1 MTYINAI
8 SYYFPE
14 RFIDNETIVK
24 EFMDY
29 SGESESPITAQLL
42 FEQCGVKKRYVSHVD
57 ESCKMLGNKAA
68 ENLFAEW
75 KIDRTS
81 IEYIIFVSD
90 ALEYKGPTTACV
102 MQHDLQL
109 NQTVAAIDV
118 LHGCTGWIYGLSL
131 ARAVIEMGLVQ
142 NVLVVTA
149 DTPTKVIHP
158 GDPDIRAIFS
168 DAGAATLVSNAEI
181 ENGINLSIGNFTFG
195 TDGKGERSL
204 FVDRSGTNDPA
215 DAAWLS
221 QHKNLPPK
229 QLLGGRL
236 YMDSPKIFLF
246 AFRRVPKLIQEILNK
261 NQLDIN
267 EIDFFIFHQA
277 NGTMLEFL
285 RKRLKIPKEK
295 FIISI
300 EHVGNT
306 VSASIPIAM
315 KGLIDG
321 KNIKTGQ
328 KILVAGFG
336 IGFSWGATILTK

>member
-8 SYYFPE
+8 SYYLPE
-14 RFIDNETIVK
+14 KFIDNETIVK
-24 EFMDY
+24 EFMDFT
-29 SGESESPITAQLL
+29 EKNDSPITATSL
-42 FEQCGVKKRYVSHVD
+42 FEQCGVKRRYVSHVD
-57 ESCKMLGNKAA
+57 ETCKMLGNKAA

-75 KIDRTS
+75 KIDRAS

-109 NQTVAAIDV
+109 NQTVAAIDI

-131 ARAVIEMGLVQ
+131 ARAVIEMGLVK
-142 NVLVVTA
+142 NVLLVTA

-158 GDPDIRAIFS
+158 ADPDIRAIFS
-168 DAGAATLVSNAEI
+168 DAGAATFISNSII
-181 ENGINLSIGNFTFG
+181 ENGINTSIGDFTFG

-204 FVDRSGTNDPA
+204 YVNRSGTNDAA
-215 DAAWLS
+215 DITWLS
-221 QHKNLPPK
+221 QHTNLPPK

-236 YMDSPKIFLF
+236 HMDSPKIFLF
-246 AFRRVPKLIQEILNK
+246 AFRRVPQLVKEVLNK
-261 NQLDIN
+261 NRLDIN

-285 RKRLKIPKEK
+285 RKRMKIPKEK

-300 EHVGNT
+300 EHIGNT

-315 KGLIDG
+315 KQLVDDERIIPG
-321 KNIKTGQ
+321 N

-336 IGFSWGATILTK
+336 IGFSWGATIITK

>member
-8 SYYFPE
+8 SYYLPKIS
-14 RFIDNETIVK
+14 IDNETIIK
-24 EFMDY
+24 EYYDFV
-29 SGESESPITAQLL
+29 GENENLLTEESL
-42 FEQCGVKKRYVSHVD
+42 FAQCGVKRRYISDVD
-57 ESCKMLGNKAA
+57 ETCKILGNKAA

-75 KIDRTS
+75 QIDRSS

-102 MQHDLQL
+102 MQNDLQL

-131 ARAVIEMGLVQ
+131 ARAVIEMGLVK
-142 NVLVVTA
+142 NVLVITA

-158 GDPDIRAIFS
+158 SDPDLRAIFS
-168 DAGAATLVSNAEI
+168 DAGAATLISNSKM
-181 ENGINLSIGNFTFG
+181 ENGINTSIGDFIFG
-195 TDGKGERSL
+195 TDGRGERSL
-204 FVDRSGTNDPA
+204 FVNRSGTNDPA
-215 DAAWLS
+215 DAEWLS

-236 YMDSPKIFLF
+236 QMDSPKIFLF
-246 AFRRVPKLIQEILNK
+246 AFRRVPKLVKEVLNK
-261 NQLDIN
+261 HQLDIN

-285 RKRLKIPKEK
+285 RKRMKIPPEK

-300 EHVGNT
+300 EQVGNT
-306 VSASIPIAM
+306 VSATIPIAM
-315 KGLIDG
+315 KEVVDDDRFKPGH
-321 KNIKTGQ
+321 

-336 IGFSWGATILTK
+336 IGYSWGATILTK

>member
-1 MTYINAI
+1 MPYVNAI
-8 SYYFPE
+8 SYYLPE
-14 RFIDNETIVK
+14 KFIDNETIVK
-24 EFMDY
+24 EFIAISEEM
-29 SGESESPITAQLL
+29 ESPITAQSL
-42 FEQCGVKKRYVSHVD
+42 FEQCGVKRRYVSHID
-57 ESCKMLGNKAA
+57 ESSKMLGNKAA
-68 ENLFAEW
+68 ENLFSEW

-90 ALEYKGPTTACV
+90 ALEYKGPTTACA

-118 LHGCTGWIYGLSL
+118 LHGCTGWIYGISL
-131 ARAVIEMGLVQ
+131 ARAVIEMGLVK
-142 NVLVVTA
+142 NVLLVTA

-158 GDPDIRAIFS
+158 ADPDIRAIFS
-168 DAGAATLVSNAEI
+168 DAGAATLISDCEI
-181 ENGINLSIGNFTFG
+181 ENGINAAIGDFTFG

-204 FVDRSGTNDPA
+204 FVDRSGTNHPA
-215 DAAWLS
+215 DAAWLLEHES
-221 QHKNLPPK
+221 LPPK

-236 YMDSPKIFLF
+236 KMDSPKIFLF
-246 AFRRVPKLIQEILNK
+246 AFRRVPQLVKETLIK
-261 NQLDIN
+261 NQLDIS

-300 EHVGNT
+300 ENIGNT

-315 KGLIDG
+315 KQRLDNN
-321 KNIKTGQ
+321 NIKTGQ
-328 KILVAGFG
+328 RIMVAGFG

>member
-1 MTYINAI
+1 MVYVNAI
-8 SYYFPE
+8 SYYLPE
-14 RFIDNETIVK
+14 KFLDNETIIK
-24 EFMDY
+24 EFY
-29 SGESESPITAQLL
+29 EHAGEIDNSVTAQSL

-57 ESCKMLGNKAA
+57 ESSKILGNKAA
-68 ENLFAEW
+68 ENLFSEW
-75 KIDRTS
+75 KIDRSS
-81 IEYIIFVSD
+81 IEYLIFVSD

-131 ARAVIEMGLVQ
+131 ARAVIEMGLVN

-158 GDPDIRAIFS
+158 SDVDIRGIFS
-168 DAGAATLVSNAEI
+168 DAGAATFISNSKMD
-181 ENGINLSIGNFTFG
+181 NGINTSIGDFTFG
-195 TDGKGERSL
+195 TDGKGEKSL
-204 FVDRSGTNDPA
+204 FVDRSGTEDPA
-215 DAAWLS
+215 DAKWLS
-221 QHKNLPPK
+221 QYENLPPK

-236 YMDSPKIFLF
+236 HMDSAKIFLF
-246 AFRRVPKLIQEILNK
+246 AFRRVPQLVKAILAKHEMEI
-261 NQLDIN
+261 DD
-267 EIDFFIFHQA
+267 IDFFVFHQA

-285 RKRLKIPKEK
+285 RKRMKIPKEK

-300 EHVGNT
+300 ENIGNT
-306 VSASIPIAM
+306 VSATIPIAM
-315 KGLIDG
+315 KEMVDDDLIKPG
-321 KNIKTGQ
+321 N